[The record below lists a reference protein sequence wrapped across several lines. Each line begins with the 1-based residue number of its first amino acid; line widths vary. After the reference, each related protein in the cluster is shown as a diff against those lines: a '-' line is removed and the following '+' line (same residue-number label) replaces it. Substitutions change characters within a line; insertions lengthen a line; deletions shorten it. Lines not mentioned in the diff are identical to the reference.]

1 MTAWLGVA
9 QPNAGQ
15 GYEQDV
21 IAATVIGGTSLSGG
35 EGTIL
40 GAFLGAVIMGVL
52 RNGMILLGVSSF
64 WQQVVIGIVIIIAIA
79 IDQSRRAKER

>member
-1 MTAWLGVA
+1 
-9 QPNAGQ
+9 
-15 GYEQDV
+15 V

-79 IDQSRRAKER
+79 IDQIRRAKER